1 MDLTRFHPPEDENA
15 TLYKQVFK
23 HDSHGHSGPIH
34 SSFPEWVH
42 AGEVPFQQVCFIC
55 VYNFQ
60 IGLFMFML
68 LDYAEHWHQTL
79 KRSGRLPFFP
89 TTVFL
94 YPCLMKTVFSMV
106 EM

>member
-42 AGEVPFQQVCFIC
+42 AGEVPFQQVRFKLC
-55 VYNFQ
+55 VQ
-60 IGLFMFML
+60 L
-68 LDYAEHWHQTL
+68 LEWLIMRMWLGYAEHWH
-79 KRSGRLPFFP
+79 
-89 TTVFL
+89 
-94 YPCLMKTVFSMV
+94 
-106 EM
+106 